1 MPKDLSMLMTLL
13 LVQVAKKSVQK
24 TETPAVWLE
33 PAKTM
38 KYSVMIDIVRIVIYC
53 LKGPSGRFT

>member
-1 MPKDLSMLMTLL
+1 MLMTLL
-13 LVQVAKKSVQK
+13 LIWVANKKNK
-24 TETPAVWLE
+24 KKAETRGVWLE

-38 KYSVMIDIVRIVIYC
+38 KYSVVIDTVGIVIYC